1 MPIGAFMSTV
11 ALSLAFCFLALVAL
25 RALVHRRR
33 TGSWGINLFTG
44 TVSPLA
50 WVAEFALIIG
60 FALVVIGPVAALL
73 DWAGG
78 RLLVS
83 SPPLHWGGV
92 ALTGI
97 GIAGTLV
104 AQLAMG
110 NSWRVGVDEAE
121 TTTLVTTG
129 VFAWIRNPIYTFMLL
144 AVAGLPA
151 MVPNVFSCLALV
163 IAAVAI
169 QIQVRAVEEP
179 HLDKAHGAVYRRYAA
194 RIGRFVPGLGCLRA
208 AAEG

>member
-1 MPIGAFMSTV
+1 MSPV

-25 RALVHRRR
+25 RAVVHRRR
-33 TGSWGINLFTG
+33 TGSWGVSLFTG

-78 RLLVS
+78 RPLVS
-83 SPPLHWGGV
+83 SPPLHWAGA
-92 ALTGI
+92 ALTGV

-144 AVAGLPA
+144 AIVGLPA
-151 MVPNVFSCLALV
+151 MVPNVFCLLALV

-169 QIQVRAVEEP
+169 QIQVRTVEEP
-179 HLDKAHGAVYRRYAA
+179 HLERRHGAAYQRYTA
-194 RIGRFVPGLGCLRA
+194 RTGRFVPGLGRLRVTT
-208 AAEG
+208 EG